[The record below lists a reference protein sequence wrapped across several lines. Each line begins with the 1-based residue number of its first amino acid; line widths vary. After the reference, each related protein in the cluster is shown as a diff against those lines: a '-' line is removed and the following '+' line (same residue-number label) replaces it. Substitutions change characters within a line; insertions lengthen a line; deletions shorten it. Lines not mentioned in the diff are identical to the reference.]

1 MSRLLICK
9 DAEQNTLL
17 ETRILQETDN
27 IKYNIIE
34 SPPIIEEREGYIGEY
49 GLDNSGDLVAIYEEI
64 HKSETE
70 VLQQRISELEEAIM
84 VLSNT
89 I

>member
-1 MSRLLICK
+1 MLRLLICK

-27 IKYNIIE
+27 INYNIIE
-34 SPPIIEEREGYIGEY
+34 SPPIIKEREGYIGKY
-49 GLDNSGDLVAIYEEI
+49 GLDNSGELVVIYEEM